1 MFALKSILL
10 YNYIVLLIKEVK
22 MVIKKIGTIDI
33 TPNNNSLFRFGLS
46 LLDSVHSDVPKNK
59 SNYID
64 EGIKSY
70 LQEMLEIALKQNK
83 FINTLKGGTNVRSNR
98 K

>member
-1 MFALKSILL
+1 
-10 YNYIVLLIKEVK
+10 
-22 MVIKKIGTIDI
+22 MVIKKIGTFDI
-33 TPNNNSLFRFGLS
+33 TPINNSLFRFGLS

-64 EGIKSY
+64 KGIKSY
-70 LQEMLEIALKQNK
+70 LQEMLELALKQNK
-83 FINTLKGGTNVRSNR
+83 FINTLKGGS

>member
-1 MFALKSILL
+1 
-10 YNYIVLLIKEVK
+10 

-33 TPNNNSLFRFGLS
+33 TPNNSGLFRYGL
-46 LLDSVHSDVPKNK
+46 LMLDSLKSDVSKNK

-64 EGIKSY
+64 EGIKMY
-70 LQEMLEIALKQNK
+70 LQEMLELALKQNK

>member
-1 MFALKSILL
+1 
-10 YNYIVLLIKEVK
+10 
-22 MVIKKIGTIDI
+22 MVIKKIGTVDI
-33 TPNNNSLFRFGLS
+33 TPNNSGLFRYGLL
-46 LLDSVHSDVPKNK
+46 LLDSLQSDVSKNK
-59 SNYID
+59 SNYIN

-70 LQEMLEIALKQNK
+70 LQELLELALKQNK

>member
-1 MFALKSILL
+1 
-10 YNYIVLLIKEVK
+10 

-33 TPNNNSLFRFGLS
+33 TPNNSGLFRYALAMLES
-46 LLDSVHSDVPKNK
+46 LKSDVPKNK

-64 EGIKSY
+64 EGIKSH
-70 LQEMLEIALKQNK
+70 LQEMLELGLKQDS
-83 FINTLKGGTNVRSNR
+83 FINTLKGGT